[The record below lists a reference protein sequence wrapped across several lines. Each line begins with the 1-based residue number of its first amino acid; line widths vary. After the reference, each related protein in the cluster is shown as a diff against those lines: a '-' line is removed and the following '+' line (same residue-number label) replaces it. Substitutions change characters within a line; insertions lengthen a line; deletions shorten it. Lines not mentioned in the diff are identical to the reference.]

1 MSIATLTGTD
11 LRMREAVMHEL
22 ESDPRL
28 DASGI
33 GVSAKA
39 DAVTLGG
46 FVNTYAAKLAAER
59 AAKRV
64 RGVRAVAND
73 IEVRLRLTRAD
84 DEIARDAAR
93 VLEIQTRVPRT
104 VQAVVHHGHITLTGS
119 VEWMFEREAAEK
131 AVRYIAGVAGIVNHI
146 EVTPPPSPKDIHHRI
161 TAALARNADVNS
173 RIVQVNIVGSVAT
186 LRGHVSSWAQRY
198 AAERAVADA
207 PGVRRV
213 DNQLEIRPVDDP
225 EA

>member
-1 MSIATLTGTD
+1 MSVATLTGAD

-22 ESDPRL
+22 EADPRL
-28 DASGI
+28 DASGV

-73 IEVRLRLTRAD
+73 IDVRLRLTRAD

-104 VQAVVHHGHITLTGS
+104 VQAVVHNGHITLTGP

-131 AVRYIAGVAGIVNHI
+131 AVRHIEGVAGVMNHI
-146 EVTPPPSPKDIHHRI
+146 EVTPPPSPKDVHHRI
-161 TAALARNADVNS
+161 TAALHRNADVNA
-173 RIVQVNIVGSVAT
+173 RFVQVNIVGSVAT

-213 DNQLEIRPVDDP
+213 DNQLEIRPMDDT